1 MNRIFF
7 NTTDVSQE
15 LRTYRGDA
23 VAFELTTNDEIYFA
37 TDRPFN
43 HFYVKFGTVNATPV
57 SFTVEYWDSQQ
68 FRPMFE
74 TIDHTNGL
82 TEDGYIEFTP
92 DRDYAWVRES
102 DSTDK
107 VPLQSFKVY
116 DKAWLKIT
124 ITGTIDVG
132 TTLQW
137 VGQMLC
143 DEDDLFGEFSD
154 FARSNFKTAFES
166 GKADWEEQR
175 VLASQRV
182 VEDLQANGIIEFKE
196 QLVDRFFY
204 KSAAVQKTAELI
216 YRQLG
221 DDFVDQKED
230 ARLEYNKRINRRL
243 NRVDKDHDGRL
254 DREEKVHRTGFVTR

>member
-23 VAFELTTNDEIYFA
+23 TPFELTTGDEIYVA
-37 TDRPFN
+37 TDIPFN
-43 HFYVKFGTVNATPV
+43 NLYLKFGTANATPV
-57 SFTVEYWDSQQ
+57 SFTVEYWDSEQ

-74 TIDHTNGL
+74 VIDHTAGL
-82 TEDGYIEFTP
+82 TQDGYIDFTP
-92 DRDYAWVRES
+92 DRDYSWVRES
-102 DSTDK
+102 DSTEK
-107 VPLQSFKVY
+107 VPLQQFKVY

-137 VGQMLC
+137 VGQLLC

-154 FARSNFKTAFES
+154 FARSNFKTAFEA
-166 GKADWEEQR
+166 GKTDWEEQR

-182 VEDLQANGIIEFKE
+182 CEDLQTNGIINFKE
-196 QLVDRFFY
+196 QLVDRLWY
-204 KSAAVQKTAELI
+204 KSAAVQKTAEII

-230 ARLEYNKRINRRL
+230 ARLEYNKRINRRIH
-243 NRVDKDHDGRL
+243 RVDEDKDGRL
-254 DREEKVHRTGFVTR
+254 DRHEKVHRTGFVTR